1 MPMQAME
8 GVVAIAVVG
17 CGGGAVR
24 FGVVV
29 RREAEAEELGVFG
42 DG

>member
-8 GVVAIAVVG
+8 GAVAIAVVN

-29 RREAEAEELGVFG
+29 RREAEAEELGVLG

>member
-8 GVVAIAVVG
+8 GAVAIAVVN

-29 RREAEAEELGVFG
+29 RHEAEAEELGVFR